1 MPKQHLRYPNPTQEV
16 HARAE
21 ALELTKGRPDL
32 CKLLLELKASGAF
45 TWYEIARCLRE
56 RLTAD

>member
-16 HARAE
+16 HERAE
-21 ALELTKGRPDL
+21 ALEIVRDRPDL
-32 CKLLLELKASGAF
+32 GKLLLELKGSGAF